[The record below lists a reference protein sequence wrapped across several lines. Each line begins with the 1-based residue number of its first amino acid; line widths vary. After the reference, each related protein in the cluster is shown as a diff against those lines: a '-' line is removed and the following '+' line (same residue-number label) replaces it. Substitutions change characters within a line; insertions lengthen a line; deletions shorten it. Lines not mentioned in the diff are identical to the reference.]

1 MIGKIAA
8 SVVLAF
14 SAFGLVGSPA
24 LADPTP
30 PPPPPSSDEL
40 APPSSDELAPLSPEA
55 RASLG
60 PEAQAKLAPS
70 AAAASIPAC
79 GARKP
84 DIDPR
89 NGDFIRNGVRIRT
102 GPRVNPPCTVVGL
115 GYRGQGADFYCYAPG
130 QGGTWTYLRDRAT
143 GKVGWVKDTFLSGY
157 GSYVR
162 CP

>member
-8 SVVLAF
+8 SAVLAV
-14 SAFGLVGSPA
+14 SAFGLVGTPA

-40 APPSSDELAPLSPEA
+40 APLSPEA

-60 PEAQAKLAPS
+60 SEAQAKLQAPS
-70 AAAASIPAC
+70 EAAASVPPC
-79 GARKP
+79 GTREP
-84 DIDPR
+84 NIDPR
-89 NGDFIRNGVRIRT
+89 NGDFTGSGVRIRT
-102 GPRVNPPCTVVGL
+102 GPSTSCTAVGL
-115 GYRGQGADFYCYAPG
+115 GYVRQGADYYCYASG
-130 QGGTWTYLRDRAT
+130 EGGTWTYLRDRAT